1 MAYHG
6 FNGGDPYAASI
17 DASLA
22 VLNTHVC
29 TAMSLLTWLFL
40 DILFFGKP
48 SVIGA
53 TQGMITGLVCNTP
66 AAGVV
71 QGWAAII
78 MGMMSGSIP
87 WYTMMVLH
95 KESKLLKQVDD
106 TSAVFHTHAVAGS
119 LGGIL
124 AGFFADPNL
133 CYLFYGVQDSL
144 HYTGL
149 VYGIFNGNLKTGF
162 RQMGVQLLGI
172 VFVIL
177 LNVTTTSIVCLLVR
191 MIVPLRMSE
200 DDLQVG
206 DEAVHGEV
214 AYALWGDGEKLE
226 TAAGE
231 ALTSEKN
238 HELPT
243 VELIK
248 SLSDAPLID

>member
-1 MAYHG
+1 MNFLG
-6 FNGGDPYAASI
+6 NLKLG
-17 DASLA
+17 
-22 VLNTHVC
+22 
-29 TAMSLLTWLFL
+29 LFIYL
-40 DILFFGKP
+40 RL
-48 SVIGA
+48 
-53 TQGMITGLVCNTP
+53 
-66 AAGVV
+66 GVV

-106 TSAVFHTHAVAGS
+106 TLAVFHTHAVAGS

-124 AGFFADPNL
+124 AGFFADPKL
-133 CYLFYGVQDSL
+133 CYLFYGVEDSL

-149 VYGIFNGNLKTGF
+149 VYGIFNGRPNAGF
-162 RQMGVQLLGI
+162 RQMMVQLLGI

-191 MIVPLRMSE
+191 IIVPLRLSE